1 MTEKILAAH
10 SGLSEVRPGQLIT
23 CSVDLSMANDVTA
36 ALAIKEFR
44 KIGLDRVFDKTKI
57 VLVPSHYA
65 PNKDIQAAA
74 QVKVMRDFAKEM
86 GIVHY
91 FEVGRGGIE
100 HILLPEQGMVYPGMV
115 YIGADSHTCTIGAV
129 GCFATG
135 VGSTDMAA
143 VWATGQIWLR
153 VPPTMKFVY
162 QGTLPKWVMGKDLIL
177 ATIGK
182 ITASGANYKAME
194 FTGPVIH
201 HLPMSERLTM
211 CNMVIEAGAKNG
223 IMPVDEETISY
234 LERHGQRQGDHW
246 QIVESDRDA
255 QFESVWEI
263 DCSQLEPVVAF
274 PHSPD
279 NVHPASEASSLNI
292 AVDQVFIGSCTNAKL
307 EDLRI
312 AARILKGHKAHPD
325 VRLIVIPATHRIYRQ
340 AMKEGLLEIFADAGA
355 VISEG
360 TCGPCLG
367 GYFGVLAPGERC
379 LSTSNRNFVGRMGSP
394 QAEIFLANP
403 SVAAA
408 TAILGRIGH
417 PDEVDHDLREWS
429 LASFSASGSPI

>member
-1 MTEKILAAH
+1 MGMTLTEKILAAH
-10 SGLSEVRPGQLIT
+10 SGESQVRPGQLVT
-23 CSVDLSMANDVTA
+23 CRVDLSMANDVTA
-36 ALAIKEFR
+36 ALAIKEFNR
-44 KIGLDRVFDKTKI
+44 IGLDHVFDPDRI
-57 VLVPSHYA
+57 ALVPSHYA

-74 QVKVMRDFAKEM
+74 QVKVMRDFAKKM
-86 GIVHY
+86 GIRHY

-100 HILLPEQGMVYPGMV
+100 HILLPERGMVYPGMV
-115 YIGADSHTCTIGAV
+115 YIGADSHTCTVGAL

-135 VGSTDMAA
+135 VGSTDIAG

-162 QGTLPKWVMGKDLIL
+162 LGDLPRWVMGKDLIL
-177 ATIGK
+177 ATIGR

-194 FTGPVIH
+194 FTGPAIRS
-201 HLPMSERLTM
+201 LPMSERLTM

-223 IMPVDEETISY
+223 IIPVDEVTISY
-234 LERHGQRQGDHW
+234 LRKHGQEPGDHW
-246 QIVESDRDA
+246 LVVESDGDA
-255 QFESVWEI
+255 QFESAWEI
-263 DCSQLEPVVAF
+263 DCSRLEPLVAF

-279 NVHPASEASSLNI
+279 NVHPASEAASLNI
-292 AVDQVFIGSCTNAKL
+292 EVDQVFIGSCTNAKL

-312 AARILKGHKAHPD
+312 AARRLKGHKTHPD
-325 VRLIVIPATHRIYRQ
+325 VRLIVIPATHRIYAQ
-340 AMKEGLLEIFADAGA
+340 AMKEGLLEVFADAGA
-355 VISEG
+355 IISEG

-379 LSTSNRNFVGRMGSP
+379 LSTSNRNFIGRMGSP

-408 TAILGRIGH
+408 TAILGRIAH
-417 PDEVDHDLREWS
+417 PDEVDHNVGDWS
-429 LASFSASGSPI
+429 LSAFAAS